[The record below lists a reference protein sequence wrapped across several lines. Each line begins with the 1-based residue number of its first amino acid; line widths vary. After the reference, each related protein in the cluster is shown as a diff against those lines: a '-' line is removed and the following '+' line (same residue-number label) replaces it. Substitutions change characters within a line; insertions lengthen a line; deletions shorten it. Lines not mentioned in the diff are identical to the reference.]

1 MEYIHGAQ
9 LNIIWKG
16 FNMKQSIDLTTAE
29 RKLVFAMTLSS
40 ILPLL
45 DSSIVNVIL
54 SSISNDINT
63 SYAYIQWAVTVY
75 MLACAAGI
83 LLSPYIH
90 ENFGLK
96 KAWICSIFVFLVG
109 SILVGFS
116 FNLAS
121 LILFRCLQGFGA
133 GILIPITQSTIA
145 IYFGKERLK
154 PIMALIAIPSV
165 FAPALGPIFGA
176 VISEQLNWR
185 IAFFINM
192 PLVLVAFFCGRT
204 TIPDNKT
211 SKYNMNIYV
220 FMTFLIALILF
231 FISIKNLTSGG
242 FFDIFNIIMLVLGIG
257 LMMVSLITNNKSD
270 SKLIDLSAFSCIQ
283 YSFAIIMG
291 FLTSLIFFGFMIFFP
306 LIQAINDNISIT
318 YIGMLLALQGV
329 GAWLARK
336 FIYKSLSE
344 INSFLIIGVGLI
356 ISAISILI
364 IQVGGNT
371 SEIIGFTVRGSG
383 LGVATIAVLSS
394 PYEFCNKN
402 QIKDTSAITRVIQQI
417 GGAFGGVLSGILI
430 NLTQDQIMSVNFAYQ
445 TMFFMSL
452 AFGFLAVIVY
462 IFFGR
467 VDTNI

>member
-1 MEYIHGAQ
+1 MA
-9 LNIIWKG
+9 
-16 FNMKQSIDLTTAE
+16 QSIELTAAE

-54 SSISNDINT
+54 SSISNDINA
-63 SYAYIQWAVTVY
+63 SYAYIQWVVTVY
-75 MLACAAGI
+75 MLACATGI

-96 KAWICSIFVFLVG
+96 KAWIYSIFVFLVG
-109 SILVGFS
+109 SVLVGFS
-116 FNLAS
+116 YDLLS
-121 LILFRCLQGFGA
+121 LLLFRGLQGLGA

-145 IYFGKERLK
+145 TYFDKERLK
-154 PIMALIAIPSV
+154 PIMAIIAIPSV

-185 IAFFINM
+185 IAFFINI
-192 PLVLVAFFCGRT
+192 PLVLVAVFFGRT

-231 FISIKNLTSGG
+231 FISIKNIASGH
-242 FFDIFNIIMLVLGIG
+242 FFDIFNIIMLVLGTG
-257 LMMVSLITNNKSD
+257 LMILSILVNNRSD
-270 SKLIDLSAFSCIQ
+270 IKLVDLSAFSSAQ
-283 YSFAIIMG
+283 YSMSIMMG

-306 LIQAINDNISIT
+306 LIKTINDNIPIT
-318 YIGMLLALQGV
+318 YIGLLLALQGV

-336 FIYKSLSE
+336 FIYQNLSE

-356 ISAISILI
+356 FSAISILI
-364 IQVGGNT
+364 IQIGGNL
-371 SEIIGFTVRGSG
+371 SEIIGFIVRGSG
-383 LGVATIAVLSS
+383 LGIATIAVLSS
-394 PYEFCNKN
+394 PFEFCDKN
-402 QIKDTSAITRVIQQI
+402 QIKDTSAVTRVVQQI

-430 NLTQDQIMSVNFAYQ
+430 YLTQAQLISVNNAYHV
-445 TMFFMSL
+445 MFFVSL
-452 AFGFLAVIVY
+452 VFGVIAVIAY
-462 IFFGR
+462 TFFGR
-467 VDTNI
+467 VDKIACGEIKSDHH

>member
-1 MEYIHGAQ
+1 
-9 LNIIWKG
+9 
-16 FNMKQSIDLTTAE
+16 MKQSLDLTISE
-29 RKLVFAMTLSS
+29 KKLVFTMTLSS

-54 SSISNDINT
+54 PAISNDINA
-63 SYAYIQWAVTVY
+63 SYAYIQWAITIY

-96 KAWICSIFVFLVG
+96 NAWISSIFIFLIS

-116 FNLAS
+116 YNLVS

-133 GILIPITQSTIA
+133 GILIPITQSIIA
-145 IYFGKERLK
+145 THFAKQRLK
-154 PIMALIAIPSV
+154 PVMALIAIPSV
-165 FAPALGPIFGA
+165 FAPALGPVFGA
-176 VISEQLNWR
+176 ILSEQLNWR
-185 IAFFINM
+185 IAFFINI
-192 PLVLVAFFCGRT
+192 PLALLAFFFGGT
-204 TIPDNKT
+204 TIPETKT

-231 FISIKNLTSGG
+231 FISIKNIASGH
-242 FFDIFNIIMLVLGIG
+242 FFDISNIIMLVLGIG
-257 LMMVSLITNNKSD
+257 LMMVSLVTNNKSD
-270 SKLIDLSAFSCIQ
+270 NKLIDLSAFNCHQ
-283 YSFAIIMG
+283 YSLAIIMG
-291 FLTSLIFFGFMIFFP
+291 FLTSVIFFGFMIFFP
-306 LIQAINDNISIT
+306 LIQAINDHISIT

-336 FIYKSLSE
+336 FVYKSLSE
-344 INSFLIIGVGLI
+344 INSFLIIGIGLI

-364 IQVGGNT
+364 IQVGGSA

-394 PYEFCNKN
+394 PFEFCEKN

-417 GGAFGGVLSGILI
+417 GGAFGSVLSGILI
-430 NLTQDQIMSVNFAYQ
+430 NLTLGQIISVNCAYQIM
-445 TMFFMSL
+445 FFLSL
-452 AFGFLAVIVY
+452 VFGIIAVIAY
-462 IFFGR
+462 IFSYR
-467 VDTNI
+467 VNTKS

>member
-1 MEYIHGAQ
+1 MEYIHKAQ

-16 FNMKQSIDLTTAE
+16 FNMKQSLDLTISE

-45 DSSIVNVIL
+45 DSSIINVIL
-54 SSISNDINT
+54 PAISNDINA
-63 SYAYIQWAVTVY
+63 SYAYIQWAVTIY

-116 FNLAS
+116 YNLVS

-145 IYFGKERLK
+145 TYFGKERLK
-154 PIMALIAIPSV
+154 PVMALIAIPSV
-165 FAPALGPIFGA
+165 FAPALGPVFGA
-176 VISEQLNWR
+176 ILSEQLNWR
-185 IAFFINM
+185 IAFFINI
-192 PLVLVAFFCGRT
+192 PLALLAFFFGRT
-204 TIPDNKT
+204 TIPETKT

-231 FISIKNLTSGG
+231 FISIKNITTEHFFGTS
-242 FFDIFNIIMLVLGIG
+242 NIIMLVFAIG
-257 LMMVSLITNNKSD
+257 LMMVSFITNNKSD
-270 SKLIDLSAFSCIQ
+270 NKLIDLSAFNSPQ
-283 YSFAIIMG
+283 YSMSIMMG

-306 LIQAINDNISIT
+306 LIQAINNNISIT
-318 YIGMLLALQGV
+318 YIGLLLALQGV

-344 INSFLIIGVGLI
+344 INSFLIIGIGLI

-364 IQVGGNT
+364 IQVGGNA

-394 PYEFCNKN
+394 PFEFCEKN

-417 GGAFGGVLSGILI
+417 GGAFGSVLSGILI
-430 NLTQDQIMSVNFAYQ
+430 NLTLDQIISVNCAYQ
-445 TMFFMSL
+445 TMFFLSL
-452 AFGFLAVIVY
+452 VFGIIAVIAY
-462 IFFGR
+462 IFSYR
-467 VDTNI
+467 VNTKS

>member
-1 MEYIHGAQ
+1 MT
-9 LNIIWKG
+9 
-16 FNMKQSIDLTTAE
+16 QSVDLTTSE

-54 SSISNDINT
+54 PLISNDINA
-63 SYAYIQWAVTVY
+63 SYAYIQWAVTIY
-75 MLACAAGI
+75 MLSCAAGI
-83 LLSPYIH
+83 LISPYAH

-96 KAWICSIFVFLVG
+96 KAWICSIFTFLVG
-109 SILVGFS
+109 SILVGLS
-116 FNLAS
+116 YNLVS

-133 GILIPITQSTIA
+133 GILIPITQSTVA
-145 IYFGKERLK
+145 TYFGKERLK
-154 PIMALIAIPSV
+154 TIMALIAIPSV

-185 IAFFINM
+185 IAFFINL
-192 PLVLVAFFCGRT
+192 PLVLMAFLFGRT
-204 TIPDNKT
+204 TIPDNKS

-231 FISIKNLTSGG
+231 FISIKNITSGH
-242 FFDIFNIIMLVLGIG
+242 FFDSFNIIMLVLGIG
-257 LMMVSLITNNKSD
+257 FMMVSLITNNKSD

-306 LIQAINDNISIT
+306 LIEAMNNNISIT

-430 NLTQDQIMSVNFAYQ
+430 NLTQDQIMSVNCAYQ

-452 AFGFLAVIVY
+452 VFGFLAVIVY

>member
-1 MEYIHGAQ
+1 
-9 LNIIWKG
+9 
-16 FNMKQSIDLTTAE
+16 MKQSLDLTISE

-45 DSSIVNVIL
+45 DSSIINVIL
-54 SSISNDINT
+54 PAISNDINA
-63 SYAYIQWAVTVY
+63 SYAYIQWAVTIY

-83 LLSPYIH
+83 LLSPYMH

-96 KAWICSIFVFLVG
+96 NAWICSILVFLIS

-116 FNLAS
+116 YNLVS

-133 GILIPITQSTIA
+133 GILIPITQSIIA
-145 IYFGKERLK
+145 THFAKQRLK
-154 PIMALIAIPSV
+154 PVMALIAIPSV

-176 VISEQLNWR
+176 ILSEQLNWR
-185 IAFFINM
+185 IAFFINI
-192 PLVLVAFFCGRT
+192 PLALLAFFFGRT
-204 TIPDNKT
+204 TIPETKT

-231 FISIKNLTSGG
+231 FISIKNITTEHFFGTS
-242 FFDIFNIIMLVLGIG
+242 NIIMLVFAIG
-257 LMMVSLITNNKSD
+257 LMMVSFITNNKSD
-270 SKLIDLSAFSCIQ
+270 NKLIDLSAFNSPQ
-283 YSFAIIMG
+283 YSMSIMMG

-306 LIQAINDNISIT
+306 LIQAINNNISIT
-318 YIGMLLALQGV
+318 YIGLLLALQGV

-344 INSFLIIGVGLI
+344 INSFLIIGIGLI

-364 IQVGGNT
+364 IQVGGNA

-394 PYEFCNKN
+394 PFEFCEKN

-417 GGAFGGVLSGILI
+417 GGAFGSVLSGILI
-430 NLTQDQIMSVNFAYQ
+430 NLTLDQIISVNCAYQ
-445 TMFFMSL
+445 TMFFLSL
-452 AFGFLAVIVY
+452 VFGIIAVIAY
-462 IFFGR
+462 IFSYR
-467 VDTNI
+467 VNTKS

>member
-1 MEYIHGAQ
+1 MAQ
-9 LNIIWKG
+9 SVK
-16 FNMKQSIDLTTAE
+16 LTAEE

-54 SSISNDINT
+54 SSISNDINA

-90 ENFGLK
+90 ENLGLK
-96 KAWICSIFVFLVG
+96 KAWIYSIFVFLVG

-116 FNLAS
+116 YNLMS

-145 IYFGKERLK
+145 TYFGKERLK
-154 PIMALIAIPSV
+154 PVMALIAIPSV
-165 FAPALGPIFGA
+165 FAPALGPVFGA
-176 VISEQLNWR
+176 IISEQLNWR
-185 IAFFINM
+185 IAFFINI
-192 PLVLVAFFCGRT
+192 PLVLVAFFFGWT
-204 TIPDNKT
+204 KIPDIKT

-220 FMTFLIALILF
+220 FLTFLISLILF
-231 FISIKNLTSGG
+231 FISIKNIASGH
-242 FFDIFNIIMLVLGIG
+242 FFDISNIIMLVLGIG
-257 LMMVSLITNNKSD
+257 LMMVSLIINNKSD
-270 SKLIDLSAFSCIQ
+270 SKLIDLSAFNSSK
-283 YSFAIIMG
+283 YSMSIMMG

-306 LIQAINDNISIT
+306 LIQAIKDNVSIT

-344 INSFLIIGVGLI
+344 INSFLIIGVGLL

-364 IQVGGNT
+364 IQVGGNA

-383 LGVATIAVLSS
+383 LGIATIAVLSS
-394 PYEFCNKN
+394 PFEFCDKN
-402 QIKDTSAITRVIQQI
+402 QIKDTSAVTRVVQQI

-430 NLTQDQIMSVNFAYQ
+430 YLTQAQLISVNNAYHV
-445 TMFFMSL
+445 MFFVSL
-452 AFGFLAVIVY
+452 VFGVIAVIAY

-467 VDTNI
+467 VNKIA

>member
-1 MEYIHGAQ
+1 MAQ
-9 LNIIWKG
+9 
-16 FNMKQSIDLTTAE
+16 SVELTAEE

-54 SSISNDINT
+54 SSISNDINA

-90 ENFGLK
+90 ERFGLK
-96 KAWICSIFVFLVG
+96 KAWIYSIFVFLVG

-116 FNLAS
+116 YNLVS

-145 IYFGKERLK
+145 TYFGKERLK
-154 PIMALIAIPSV
+154 PVMALIAIPSV
-165 FAPALGPIFGA
+165 FAPALGPVFGA
-176 VISEQLNWR
+176 IISEQLNWR
-185 IAFFINM
+185 IAFFINI
-192 PLVLVAFFCGRT
+192 PLVLVAFFFGRT
-204 TIPDNKT
+204 TIPENKT
-211 SKYNMNIYV
+211 SKCNMNIYV
-220 FMTFLIALILF
+220 FLTFLISLILF
-231 FISIKNLTSGG
+231 FISIKNIASGH
-242 FFDIFNIIMLVLGIG
+242 FFDISNIIMLVFGIG
-257 LMMVSLITNNKSD
+257 LMMISLITNNRSD
-270 SKLIDLSAFSCIQ
+270 SKLIDLSAFNSPQ
-283 YSFAIIMG
+283 YSMSIMMG

-306 LIQAINDNISIT
+306 LIQAIKDNVSIT

-344 INSFLIIGVGLI
+344 INSFLIIGVGLL

-364 IQVGGNT
+364 IQVGGNA

-394 PYEFCNKN
+394 PFEFCDKN
-402 QIKDTSAITRVIQQI
+402 QIKDTSAVTRVVQQI

-430 NLTQDQIMSVNFAYQ
+430 YLMQAQLISVNNAYHA
-445 TMFFMSL
+445 MFFVSL
-452 AFGFLAVIVY
+452 VFSVIAY

-467 VDTNI
+467 VNKIV

>member
-1 MEYIHGAQ
+1 MAQ
-9 LNIIWKG
+9 
-16 FNMKQSIDLTTAE
+16 SVELTAEE

-54 SSISNDINT
+54 SSISNDINA

-90 ENFGLK
+90 ENLGLK
-96 KAWICSIFVFLVG
+96 KAWIYSIFVFLAG

-116 FNLAS
+116 YNLMS

-145 IYFGKERLK
+145 TYFGKKRLK
-154 PIMALIAIPSV
+154 PVMALIAIPSV
-165 FAPALGPIFGA
+165 FAPALGPVFGA
-176 VISEQLNWR
+176 IISEQLNWR
-185 IAFFINM
+185 IAFFINI
-192 PLVLVAFFCGRT
+192 PLVLVAFFFGRT
-204 TIPDNKT
+204 TIPANKT

-220 FMTFLIALILF
+220 FMTFLISLILF
-231 FISIKNLTSGG
+231 FISIKNIASGH
-242 FFDIFNIIMLVLGIG
+242 FFDISNIIMLVFGIG
-257 LMMVSLITNNKSD
+257 LMMVSLIINNKLD
-270 SKLIDLSAFSCIQ
+270 SKLIDLSAFNSSK
-283 YSFAIIMG
+283 YSMSIMMG

-306 LIQAINDNISIT
+306 LIQAIKDNISIT

-364 IQVGGNT
+364 IQVGGIP
-371 SEIIGFTVRGSG
+371 SEIIGFIVRGSG

-394 PYEFCNKN
+394 PFEFCDKN
-402 QIKDTSAITRVIQQI
+402 QIKDTSAVTRVVQQI

-430 NLTQDQIMSVNFAYQ
+430 YLTQAQLISVNNAYHV
-445 TMFFMSL
+445 MFFVSL
-452 AFGFLAVIVY
+452 VFGVIAVIAY

-467 VDTNI
+467 VNKIA

>member
-1 MEYIHGAQ
+1 MT
-9 LNIIWKG
+9 
-16 FNMKQSIDLTTAE
+16 QSVDLTTSE

-54 SSISNDINT
+54 PLISNDINA
-63 SYAYIQWAVTVY
+63 SYAYIQWVVTTY
-75 MLACAAGI
+75 MLSCAAGI
-83 LLSPYIH
+83 LLSPYAH

-96 KAWICSIFVFLVG
+96 KSWICSIFTFLVG
-109 SILVGFS
+109 SILVGLS
-116 FNLAS
+116 YNLVS

-133 GILIPITQSTIA
+133 GILIPITQSTVA
-145 IYFGKERLK
+145 TYFGKERLK
-154 PIMALIAIPSV
+154 TIMALIAIPSV

-185 IAFFINM
+185 IAFFINL
-192 PLVLVAFFCGRT
+192 PLVLMAFLFGRT
-204 TIPDNKT
+204 TIPDNKS

-220 FMTFLIALILF
+220 FMTFLIALVLF
-231 FISIKNLTSGG
+231 FISIKNITSGH
-242 FFDIFNIIMLVLGIG
+242 FFDSFNIIMLVLGIG
-257 LMMVSLITNNKSD
+257 FMMVSLITNNKSD

-306 LIQAINDNISIT
+306 LIEAMNNNISIT

-344 INSFLIIGVGLI
+344 INSFLIIGVGLV

-430 NLTQDQIMSVNFAYQ
+430 NLTQDQIMSVNCAYQ

-452 AFGFLAVIVY
+452 VFGFLAVIVY

>member
-1 MEYIHGAQ
+1 MAQ
-9 LNIIWKG
+9 
-16 FNMKQSIDLTTAE
+16 SVELTAAE

-54 SSISNDINT
+54 SSISNDINA

-90 ENFGLK
+90 EKFGLK

-116 FNLAS
+116 YNLVS

-145 IYFGKERLK
+145 TYFGKERLK
-154 PIMALIAIPSV
+154 PVMALIAIPSV
-165 FAPALGPIFGA
+165 FAPALGPVLGA
-176 VISEQLNWR
+176 IISEQLNWR
-185 IAFFINM
+185 IAFFINI
-192 PLVLVAFFCGRT
+192 PLVLVAFFFGRT
-204 TIPDNKT
+204 TIPANKT

-231 FISIKNLTSGG
+231 FISIKNIASGH
-242 FFDIFNIIMLVLGIG
+242 FFDISNIIMLVLCIG
-257 LMMVSLITNNKSD
+257 LMMISLITNNKSD
-270 SKLIDLSAFSCIQ
+270 SKLIDLSAFNSPQ
-283 YSFAIIMG
+283 YSMSIMMG

-306 LIQAINDNISIT
+306 LIQAIKGNISLT

-364 IQVGGNT
+364 IQVGGNA

-383 LGVATIAVLSS
+383 LGIATIAVLSS
-394 PYEFCNKN
+394 PFEFCDKN
-402 QIKDTSAITRVIQQI
+402 QIKDTSAVTRVVQQI

-430 NLTQDQIMSVNFAYQ
+430 YLTQAQLILVNNAYHV
-445 TMFFMSL
+445 MFFVSL
-452 AFGFLAVIVY
+452 VFGVIAVIAY
-462 IFFGR
+462 IFLGR
-467 VDTNI
+467 VNKIA

>member
-1 MEYIHGAQ
+1 MAQ
-9 LNIIWKG
+9 SVEL
-16 FNMKQSIDLTTAE
+16 AAEE

-45 DSSIVNVIL
+45 DSSVVNVIL
-54 SSISNDINT
+54 SSISNDINV

-116 FNLAS
+116 YNLVS

-145 IYFGKERLK
+145 TYFGKERLK
-154 PIMALIAIPSV
+154 PVMALIAIPSV
-165 FAPALGPIFGA
+165 FAPALGPAFGA
-176 VISEQLNWR
+176 IISEQLNWR
-185 IAFFINM
+185 IAFFINI
-192 PLVLVAFFCGRT
+192 PLVLVAFFFGRT
-204 TIPDNKT
+204 TIPANKT

-220 FMTFLIALILF
+220 FLTFLISLILF
-231 FISIKNLTSGG
+231 FISIKNIASGH
-242 FFDIFNIIMLVLGIG
+242 FFDISNIIMLVFGIG

-270 SKLIDLSAFSCIQ
+270 SKLIDLSAFNSPK
-283 YSFAIIMG
+283 YSMSIMMG

-306 LIQAINDNISIT
+306 LIQAIKDNISIT

-364 IQVGGNT
+364 IQVGGNA

-383 LGVATIAVLSS
+383 LGIATIAVLSS
-394 PYEFCNKN
+394 PFEFCDKN
-402 QIKDTSAITRVIQQI
+402 QIKDTSAVTRVVQQI

-430 NLTQDQIMSVNFAYQ
+430 YLTQAQLISVNNAYHV
-445 TMFFMSL
+445 MFFVSL
-452 AFGFLAVIVY
+452 VFGVIAVIAY

-467 VDTNI
+467 VNKIA

>member
-1 MEYIHGAQ
+1 MAHSVE
-9 LNIIWKG
+9 
-16 FNMKQSIDLTTAE
+16 LTVAE

-54 SSISNDINT
+54 SSISNDINA

-75 MLACAAGI
+75 MLACSTGI

-116 FNLAS
+116 YNLAS

-145 IYFGKERLK
+145 TYFGKERLK
-154 PIMALIAIPSV
+154 PVMALIAIPSV
-165 FAPALGPIFGA
+165 FAPALGPVFGA
-176 VISEQLNWR
+176 IISEQLNWR
-185 IAFFINM
+185 IAFFINI
-192 PLVLVAFFCGRT
+192 PLVLVAFFFGRT
-204 TIPDNKT
+204 TIPDIKT

-220 FMTFLIALILF
+220 FLTFLISLILF
-231 FISIKNLTSGG
+231 FISIKNIASGH
-242 FFDIFNIIMLVLGIG
+242 FFDISNIIMLVLGIG

-270 SKLIDLSAFSCIQ
+270 SKLIDLSAFNSPQ
-283 YSFAIIMG
+283 YSMSIMMG

-306 LIQAINDNISIT
+306 LIQAINDNVSIT

-364 IQVGGNT
+364 IQVGGNA

-383 LGVATIAVLSS
+383 LGIATIAVLSS
-394 PYEFCNKN
+394 PFEFCNKN
-402 QIKDTSAITRVIQQI
+402 QIKDTSAVTRVVQQI

-430 NLTQDQIMSVNFAYQ
+430 YLTQAQLISVNNAYHA
-445 TMFFMSL
+445 MFFVSL
-452 AFGFLAVIVY
+452 VFGVIAVIAY
-462 IFFGR
+462 IFFSR
-467 VDTNI
+467 VNKIA

>member
-1 MEYIHGAQ
+1 MAHSVE
-9 LNIIWKG
+9 
-16 FNMKQSIDLTTAE
+16 LTVAE

-45 DSSIVNVIL
+45 DSSVVNVIL
-54 SSISNDINT
+54 SSISNDINA

-75 MLACAAGI
+75 MLACSTGI

-96 KAWICSIFVFLVG
+96 KAWIYSIFVFLVG

-116 FNLAS
+116 YNLVS

-145 IYFGKERLK
+145 TYFGKERLK
-154 PIMALIAIPSV
+154 PVMALIAIPSV
-165 FAPALGPIFGA
+165 FAPALGPVFGA
-176 VISEQLNWR
+176 IISEQLNWR
-185 IAFFINM
+185 IAFFINI
-192 PLVLVAFFCGRT
+192 PLVLLAFFFGRT
-204 TIPDNKT
+204 TIPANKT

-220 FMTFLIALILF
+220 FMTFLISLILF
-231 FISIKNLTSGG
+231 FISIKNIASGH
-242 FFDIFNIIMLVLGIG
+242 FFDISNIIMLVLGIG

-270 SKLIDLSAFSCIQ
+270 SKLIDLSAFNSPQ
-283 YSFAIIMG
+283 YSMSIMMG

-306 LIQAINDNISIT
+306 LIQAINDNVSIT

-364 IQVGGNT
+364 IQVGGNA

-383 LGVATIAVLSS
+383 LGIATIAVLSS
-394 PYEFCNKN
+394 PFEFCNKN
-402 QIKDTSAITRVIQQI
+402 QIKDTSAVTRVVQQI

-430 NLTQDQIMSVNFAYQ
+430 YLTQAQLISVNNAYHV
-445 TMFFMSL
+445 MFFISL
-452 AFGFLAVIVY
+452 VFGVIAVIAY

-467 VDTNI
+467 VNKIA

>member
-1 MEYIHGAQ
+1 MAQ
-9 LNIIWKG
+9 
-16 FNMKQSIDLTTAE
+16 SVELTAEE

-54 SSISNDINT
+54 SSISNDINA

-90 ENFGLK
+90 ENLGLK
-96 KAWICSIFVFLVG
+96 KAWIYSIFVFLVG

-116 FNLAS
+116 YNLMS

-145 IYFGKERLK
+145 TYFGKERLK
-154 PIMALIAIPSV
+154 PVMALIAIPSV
-165 FAPALGPIFGA
+165 FAPALGPVFGA
-176 VISEQLNWR
+176 IISEQLNWR
-185 IAFFINM
+185 IAFFINI
-192 PLVLVAFFCGRT
+192 PLVLVAFFFGWT
-204 TIPDNKT
+204 KIPDIKT

-220 FMTFLIALILF
+220 FLTFLISLILF
-231 FISIKNLTSGG
+231 FISIKNIASGH
-242 FFDIFNIIMLVLGIG
+242 FFDISNIIMLVLGIG
-257 LMMVSLITNNKSD
+257 LMMVSLIINNKSD
-270 SKLIDLSAFSCIQ
+270 SKLIDLSAFNSSK
-283 YSFAIIMG
+283 YSMSIMMG

-306 LIQAINDNISIT
+306 LIQAIKDNVSIT

-364 IQVGGNT
+364 IQVGGIP
-371 SEIIGFTVRGSG
+371 SEIIGFIVRGSG

-394 PYEFCNKN
+394 PFEFCDKN
-402 QIKDTSAITRVIQQI
+402 QIKDTSAVTRVVQQI

-430 NLTQDQIMSVNFAYQ
+430 YLTQAQLISVNNAYHV
-445 TMFFMSL
+445 MFFVSL
-452 AFGFLAVIVY
+452 VFGVIAVIAY

-467 VDTNI
+467 VNKIA

>member
-1 MEYIHGAQ
+1 
-9 LNIIWKG
+9 
-16 FNMKQSIDLTTAE
+16 MKQSLDLTISE

-45 DSSIVNVIL
+45 DSSIINVIL
-54 SSISNDINT
+54 PAISNDINA
-63 SYAYIQWAVTVY
+63 SYAYIQWAVTIY

-83 LLSPYIH
+83 LLSPYMH

-96 KAWICSIFVFLVG
+96 NAWICSILVFLIS

-116 FNLAS
+116 YNLVS

-133 GILIPITQSTIA
+133 GILIPITQSIIA
-145 IYFGKERLK
+145 THFAKQRLK
-154 PIMALIAIPSV
+154 PVMALIAIPSV
-165 FAPALGPIFGA
+165 FAPALGPVFGA
-176 VISEQLNWR
+176 ILSEQLNWR
-185 IAFFINM
+185 IAFFINI
-192 PLVLVAFFCGRT
+192 PLALLAFFFGGT
-204 TIPDNKT
+204 TIPENKT

-231 FISIKNLTSGG
+231 FISIKNITTEHFFGTS
-242 FFDIFNIIMLVLGIG
+242 NIIMLVFAIG
-257 LMMVSLITNNKSD
+257 LMMVSFITNNKSD
-270 SKLIDLSAFSCIQ
+270 NKLIDLSAFNSPQ
-283 YSFAIIMG
+283 YSMSIMMG

-306 LIQAINDNISIT
+306 LIQAINNNISIT
-318 YIGMLLALQGV
+318 YIGLLLALQGV

-344 INSFLIIGVGLI
+344 INSFLIIGIGLI

-364 IQVGGNT
+364 IQVGGNA

-394 PYEFCNKN
+394 PFEFCEKN

-417 GGAFGGVLSGILI
+417 GGAFGSVLSGILI
-430 NLTQDQIMSVNFAYQ
+430 NLTLDQIISVNCAYQ
-445 TMFFMSL
+445 IMFFLSL
-452 AFGFLAVIVY
+452 VFGIIAVIAY
-462 IFFGR
+462 IFSYR
-467 VDTNI
+467 VNTKS

>member
-1 MEYIHGAQ
+1 MAHSVE
-9 LNIIWKG
+9 
-16 FNMKQSIDLTTAE
+16 LTVAE
-29 RKLVFAMTLSS
+29 KKLVFAMTLSS

-45 DSSIVNVIL
+45 DSSVVNVIL
-54 SSISNDINT
+54 SSISNDINA

-75 MLACAAGI
+75 MLACSTGI

-116 FNLAS
+116 YNLVS

-145 IYFGKERLK
+145 TYFGKEGLK
-154 PIMALIAIPSV
+154 PVMALIAIPSV
-165 FAPALGPIFGA
+165 FAPALGPVFGA
-176 VISEQLNWR
+176 IISEQLNWR
-185 IAFFINM
+185 IAFFINI
-192 PLVLVAFFCGRT
+192 PLVLVAFFFGRT
-204 TIPDNKT
+204 TIPDIKT

-220 FMTFLIALILF
+220 FLTFLIALILF
-231 FISIKNLTSGG
+231 FISIKNIASGH
-242 FFDIFNIIMLVLGIG
+242 FFDISNIIMLVFGIG
-257 LMMVSLITNNKSD
+257 LMMISLITNNKSD
-270 SKLIDLSAFSCIQ
+270 SKLIDLSAFNSPQ
-283 YSFAIIMG
+283 YSMSIMMG

-306 LIQAINDNISIT
+306 LIQAINDNVSIT

-336 FIYKSLSE
+336 FIYKFLSE

-364 IQVGGNT
+364 IQVGGNA

-383 LGVATIAVLSS
+383 LGIATIAVLSS
-394 PYEFCNKN
+394 PFEFCNKN
-402 QIKDTSAITRVIQQI
+402 QIKDTSAVTRVVQQI

-430 NLTQDQIMSVNFAYQ
+430 YLTQAQLISVNNAYHA
-445 TMFFMSL
+445 MFFVSL
-452 AFGFLAVIVY
+452 VFGVIAVIAY
-462 IFFGR
+462 IFFSR
-467 VDTNI
+467 VNKIA

>member
-1 MEYIHGAQ
+1 MAHSVE
-9 LNIIWKG
+9 
-16 FNMKQSIDLTTAE
+16 LTVAE

-45 DSSIVNVIL
+45 DSSVVNVIL
-54 SSISNDINT
+54 SSISNDINA

-75 MLACAAGI
+75 MLACSTGI

-116 FNLAS
+116 YNLVS

-145 IYFGKERLK
+145 TYFGKEGLK
-154 PIMALIAIPSV
+154 PVMALIAIPSV
-165 FAPALGPIFGA
+165 LAPALGPVFGA
-176 VISEQLNWR
+176 IISEQLNWR
-185 IAFFINM
+185 IAFFINI
-192 PLVLVAFFCGRT
+192 PLVLLAFFFGWT
-204 TIPDNKT
+204 KIPDIKT

-220 FMTFLIALILF
+220 FLTFLISLILF
-231 FISIKNLTSGG
+231 FISIKNIASGH
-242 FFDIFNIIMLVLGIG
+242 FFDISNIIMLVLGIG
-257 LMMVSLITNNKSD
+257 LMMVSLIINNKSD
-270 SKLIDLSAFSCIQ
+270 SKLIDLSAFNSSK
-283 YSFAIIMG
+283 YSMSIMMG

-306 LIQAINDNISIT
+306 LIQAIKDNVSIT

-336 FIYKSLSE
+336 FIYESLSE

-364 IQVGGNT
+364 IQVGGNVP
-371 SEIIGFTVRGSG
+371 EIIGFTVRGSG
-383 LGVATIAVLSS
+383 LGIATIAVLSS
-394 PYEFCNKN
+394 PFEFCGKN
-402 QIKDTSAITRVIQQI
+402 QIKDTSAVTRVVQQI

-430 NLTQDQIMSVNFAYQ
+430 YLTQAQLISVNNAYHV
-445 TMFFMSL
+445 MFFVSL
-452 AFGFLAVIVY
+452 VFGVIAVIAY

-467 VDTNI
+467 VNKIA

>member
-1 MEYIHGAQ
+1 
-9 LNIIWKG
+9 
-16 FNMKQSIDLTTAE
+16 MKQSLDLTISE

-45 DSSIVNVIL
+45 DSSIINVIL
-54 SSISNDINT
+54 PAISNDINA
-63 SYAYIQWAVTVY
+63 SYAYIQWAVTIY

-96 KAWICSIFVFLVG
+96 KAWIGSIFVFLIS

-116 FNLAS
+116 YNLVS

-133 GILIPITQSTIA
+133 GILIPITQSIIA
-145 IYFGKERLK
+145 THFAKQRLK
-154 PIMALIAIPSV
+154 PVMALIAIPSV

-176 VISEQLNWR
+176 ILSEQLNWR
-185 IAFFINM
+185 IAFFINI
-192 PLVLVAFFCGRT
+192 PLALLAFFFGRT
-204 TIPDNKT
+204 TIPETKT

-231 FISIKNLTSGG
+231 FISIKNITTEHFFGTS
-242 FFDIFNIIMLVLGIG
+242 NIIMLVFAIG
-257 LMMVSLITNNKSD
+257 LMMVSFITNNKSD
-270 SKLIDLSAFSCIQ
+270 NKLIDLSAFNSPQ
-283 YSFAIIMG
+283 YSMSIMMG

-306 LIQAINDNISIT
+306 LIQAINNNISIT
-318 YIGMLLALQGV
+318 YIGLLLALQGV

-344 INSFLIIGVGLI
+344 INSFLIIGIGLI

-364 IQVGGNT
+364 IQVGGNA

-394 PYEFCNKN
+394 PFEFCEKN

-417 GGAFGGVLSGILI
+417 GGAFGSVLSGILI
-430 NLTQDQIMSVNFAYQ
+430 NLTLDQIISVNCAYQ
-445 TMFFMSL
+445 IMFFLSL
-452 AFGFLAVIVY
+452 VFGIIAVIAY
-462 IFFGR
+462 IFSYR
-467 VDTNI
+467 VNTKS

>member
-1 MEYIHGAQ
+1 MAQ
-9 LNIIWKG
+9 
-16 FNMKQSIDLTTAE
+16 SVELTTAE

-54 SSISNDINT
+54 SSISNDINA

-90 ENFGLK
+90 EKFGLK

-116 FNLAS
+116 YNLVS

-145 IYFGKERLK
+145 TYFGKERLK
-154 PIMALIAIPSV
+154 PVMALIAIPSV
-165 FAPALGPIFGA
+165 FAPALGPVFGA
-176 VISEQLNWR
+176 IISEQLNWR
-185 IAFFINM
+185 IAFFINI
-192 PLVLVAFFCGRT
+192 PLVLMAFFFGRT
-204 TIPDNKT
+204 TIPENKT

-231 FISIKNLTSGG
+231 FISIKNIASGH
-242 FFDIFNIIMLVLGIG
+242 FFDISNIIMLVLGIG
-257 LMMVSLITNNKSD
+257 LMMVSLITNNKSE
-270 SKLIDLSAFSCIQ
+270 SKLIDLSAFNSPQ
-283 YSFAIIMG
+283 YSMSIMMG

-306 LIQAINDNISIT
+306 LIQAIKDNVSIT

-364 IQVGGNT
+364 IQVGGNAP
-371 SEIIGFTVRGSG
+371 EIIGFTVRGSG
-383 LGVATIAVLSS
+383 LGIATIAVLSS
-394 PYEFCNKN
+394 PFEFCGKN
-402 QIKDTSAITRVIQQI
+402 QIKDTSAVTRVVQQL

-430 NLTQDQIMSVNFAYQ
+430 YLTQAQLISVNNAYHA
-445 TMFFMSL
+445 MFFVSL
-452 AFGFLAVIVY
+452 VFGVIAVIAY

-467 VDTNI
+467 VNKIV

>member
-1 MEYIHGAQ
+1 MAQ
-9 LNIIWKG
+9 
-16 FNMKQSIDLTTAE
+16 SVELTAEE

-54 SSISNDINT
+54 SSISNDINA

-90 ENFGLK
+90 ENLGLK
-96 KAWICSIFVFLVG
+96 KAWIYSIFVFLVG

-116 FNLAS
+116 YNLVS

-145 IYFGKERLK
+145 TYFGKERLK
-154 PIMALIAIPSV
+154 PVMALIAIPSV
-165 FAPALGPIFGA
+165 FAPALGPVFGA
-176 VISEQLNWR
+176 IISEQLNWR
-185 IAFFINM
+185 IAFFINI
-192 PLVLVAFFCGRT
+192 PLVLVAFFFGRT
-204 TIPDNKT
+204 TIPDIKT

-220 FMTFLIALILF
+220 FLTFLISLILF
-231 FISIKNLTSGG
+231 FISIKNIASGH
-242 FFDIFNIIMLVLGIG
+242 FFDISNIIMLVFGIG

-270 SKLIDLSAFSCIQ
+270 SKLIDLSAFNSSK
-283 YSFAIIMG
+283 YSMSIMMG

-306 LIQAINDNISIT
+306 LIQAIKDNVSIT

-364 IQVGGNT
+364 IQVGGIP
-371 SEIIGFTVRGSG
+371 SEIIGFIVRGSG

-394 PYEFCNKN
+394 PFEFCDKN
-402 QIKDTSAITRVIQQI
+402 QIKDTSAVTRVVQQI

-430 NLTQDQIMSVNFAYQ
+430 YLTQAQLISVNNAYHV
-445 TMFFMSL
+445 MFFVSL
-452 AFGFLAVIVY
+452 VFGVIAVIAY

-467 VDTNI
+467 VNKIA

>member
-1 MEYIHGAQ
+1 MAQ
-9 LNIIWKG
+9 
-16 FNMKQSIDLTTAE
+16 SVELTAEE

-54 SSISNDINT
+54 SSISNDINA

-90 ENFGLK
+90 ENLGLK
-96 KAWICSIFVFLVG
+96 KAWIYSIFVFLAG

-116 FNLAS
+116 YNLMS

-145 IYFGKERLK
+145 TYFGKKRLK
-154 PIMALIAIPSV
+154 PVMALIAIPSV
-165 FAPALGPIFGA
+165 FAPALGPVFGA
-176 VISEQLNWR
+176 IISEQLNWR
-185 IAFFINM
+185 IAFFINI
-192 PLVLVAFFCGRT
+192 PLILVAFFFGRT
-204 TIPDNKT
+204 TIPANKT

-220 FMTFLIALILF
+220 FMTFLISLILF
-231 FISIKNLTSGG
+231 FISIKNIASGH
-242 FFDIFNIIMLVLGIG
+242 FFDISNIIMLVFGIG
-257 LMMVSLITNNKSD
+257 LMMVSLIINNKSD
-270 SKLIDLSAFSCIQ
+270 SKLIDLSVFNSSK
-283 YSFAIIMG
+283 YSMSIMMG

-306 LIQAINDNISIT
+306 LIQAIKDNISIT

-364 IQVGGNT
+364 IQVGGNA

-383 LGVATIAVLSS
+383 LGIATIAVLSS
-394 PYEFCNKN
+394 PFEFCDKN
-402 QIKDTSAITRVIQQI
+402 QIKDTSAVTRVVQQI

-430 NLTQDQIMSVNFAYQ
+430 YLTQAQLISVNNAYHV
-445 TMFFMSL
+445 MFFVSL
-452 AFGFLAVIVY
+452 VFGVTAVIAY

-467 VDTNI
+467 VNKIA

>member
-1 MEYIHGAQ
+1 MVYIQEGQ
-9 LNIIWKG
+9 LNIVWRE
-16 FNMKQSIDLTTAE
+16 FDMTQSVELTILE
-29 RKLVFAMTLSS
+29 RKLVYAMTLSS

-54 SSISNDINT
+54 SSISNEINT
-63 SYAYIQWAVTVY
+63 SYAYIQWIVTVY
-75 MLACAAGI
+75 MLACASGI

-96 KAWICSIFVFLVG
+96 KAWIYSIFVFLLG

-116 FNLAS
+116 FNLVS

-133 GILIPITQSTIA
+133 GILIPITQSIIVT
-145 IYFGKERLK
+145 YFGKERLK

-176 VISEQLNWR
+176 LISEQLNWR
-185 IAFFINM
+185 IAFFINI
-192 PLVLVAFFCGRT
+192 PLVLLAFFFGRT

-211 SKYNMNIYV
+211 SKSNINIYV
-220 FMTFLIALILF
+220 FTLFLIALILF
-231 FISIKNLTSGG
+231 FISIKNFASWH
-242 FFDIFNIIMLVLGIG
+242 FFNISNIVMLVLGIG
-257 LMMVSLITNNKSD
+257 LLVVSLLVNNKSD
-270 SKLIDLSAFSCIQ
+270 NKLVDLSAFHCVQ
-283 YSFAIIMG
+283 YSLAMIMG

-306 LIQAINDNISIT
+306 LIQAINDNIHIT

-336 FIYKSLSE
+336 FIYQNLRE

-364 IQVGGNT
+364 IQVGG
-371 SEIIGFTVRGSG
+371 SLLEIIGFIIRGSG
-383 LGVATIAVLSS
+383 LGIATIAVLSS
-394 PYEFCNKN
+394 PFEFCDKN
-402 QIKDTSAITRVIQQI
+402 QIKDTSAITRVVQQI

-430 NLTQDQIMSVNFAYQ
+430 HLTQFQIISVNNAYQ
-445 TMFFMSL
+445 TMFFVSL
-452 AFGFLAVIVY
+452 VFGIIAIIAY

-467 VDTNI
+467 LNRRS

>member
-1 MEYIHGAQ
+1 MAHSVE
-9 LNIIWKG
+9 
-16 FNMKQSIDLTTAE
+16 LTVAE

-45 DSSIVNVIL
+45 DSSVVNVIL
-54 SSISNDINT
+54 SSISNDINA
-63 SYAYIQWAVTVY
+63 SYAYIQWAVTIY

-116 FNLAS
+116 YNLVS

-145 IYFGKERLK
+145 TYFGKEGLK
-154 PIMALIAIPSV
+154 PVMALIAIPSV
-165 FAPALGPIFGA
+165 FAPALGPVFGA
-176 VISEQLNWR
+176 IISEQLNWR
-185 IAFFINM
+185 IAFFINI
-192 PLVLVAFFCGRT
+192 PLVLVAFFFGRT
-204 TIPDNKT
+204 TIPANKT

-220 FMTFLIALILF
+220 FMTFLISLILF
-231 FISIKNLTSGG
+231 FISIKNIASGH
-242 FFDIFNIIMLVLGIG
+242 FFDISNIIMLVLGIG

-270 SKLIDLSAFSCIQ
+270 SKLIDLSAFNSSK
-283 YSFAIIMG
+283 YSMSIMMG

-306 LIQAINDNISIT
+306 LIQAIKDNVSIT

-344 INSFLIIGVGLI
+344 INSFLIIGVGLL

-364 IQVGGNT
+364 IQVGGNA

-383 LGVATIAVLSS
+383 LGIATIAVLSS
-394 PYEFCNKN
+394 PFEFCDKN
-402 QIKDTSAITRVIQQI
+402 QIKDTSAVTRVVQQI

-430 NLTQDQIMSVNFAYQ
+430 YLTQAQLISVNNAYHV
-445 TMFFMSL
+445 MFFVSL
-452 AFGFLAVIVY
+452 VFGVIAVIAY

-467 VDTNI
+467 VNKIA

>member
-1 MEYIHGAQ
+1 MAHSVE
-9 LNIIWKG
+9 
-16 FNMKQSIDLTTAE
+16 LTDAE

-54 SSISNDINT
+54 SSISNDINA

-75 MLACAAGI
+75 MLACSTGI

-116 FNLAS
+116 YNLVS

-133 GILIPITQSTIA
+133 GILIPITQSTLA
-145 IYFGKERLK
+145 TYFGKERLK
-154 PIMALIAIPSV
+154 PVMALIAIPSV
-165 FAPALGPIFGA
+165 FAPALGPVFGA
-176 VISEQLNWR
+176 IISEQLNWR
-185 IAFFINM
+185 IAFFINI
-192 PLVLVAFFCGRT
+192 PLVLVAFFFGRT
-204 TIPDNKT
+204 TIPDIKT

-220 FMTFLIALILF
+220 FLTFLIALILF
-231 FISIKNLTSGG
+231 FISIKNIASGH
-242 FFDIFNIIMLVLGIG
+242 FFDISNIIMLVLGIG

-270 SKLIDLSAFSCIQ
+270 SKLINLSAFNSPQ
-283 YSFAIIMG
+283 YSMSIMMG

-306 LIQAINDNISIT
+306 LIQAIIDNVSIT

-364 IQVGGNT
+364 IQVGGIP
-371 SEIIGFTVRGSG
+371 SEIIGFIVRGSG

-394 PYEFCNKN
+394 PFEFCDKN
-402 QIKDTSAITRVIQQI
+402 QIKDTSAVTRVVQQI
-417 GGAFGGVLSGILI
+417 GGAFGGVLSGMLI
-430 NLTQDQIMSVNFAYQ
+430 YLTQAQLISVNNAYHV
-445 TMFFMSL
+445 MFFVSL
-452 AFGFLAVIVY
+452 VFGVIAVIAY

-467 VDTNI
+467 VNKIA

>member
-1 MEYIHGAQ
+1 MT
-9 LNIIWKG
+9 
-16 FNMKQSIDLTTAE
+16 QSVDLTTSE

-54 SSISNDINT
+54 PLISNDINA
-63 SYAYIQWAVTVY
+63 SYAYIQWAVTIY
-75 MLACAAGI
+75 MLSCAAGI
-83 LLSPYIH
+83 LISPYAH

-96 KAWICSIFVFLVG
+96 KAWICSIFTFLVG
-109 SILVGFS
+109 SILVGLS
-116 FNLAS
+116 YNLVS

-133 GILIPITQSTIA
+133 GILIPITQSTVA
-145 IYFGKERLK
+145 TYFGKERLK
-154 PIMALIAIPSV
+154 TIMALIAIPSV

-185 IAFFINM
+185 IAFFINL
-192 PLVLVAFFCGRT
+192 PLVLMAFLFGRT
-204 TIPDNKT
+204 TIPDNKS

-231 FISIKNLTSGG
+231 FISIKNITSVL
-242 FFDIFNIIMLVLGIG
+242 FFDSFNIIMLVLGIG
-257 LMMVSLITNNKSD
+257 FMMVSLITNNKSD

-306 LIQAINDNISIT
+306 LIQAMNNNISIT

>member
-1 MEYIHGAQ
+1 MAQ
-9 LNIIWKG
+9 
-16 FNMKQSIDLTTAE
+16 SVELTVAE

-45 DSSIVNVIL
+45 DSSVVNVIL

-109 SILVGFS
+109 SVLVGFS
-116 FNLAS
+116 YNLVS

-145 IYFGKERLK
+145 TYFGKERLK
-154 PIMALIAIPSV
+154 PVMALIAIPSV
-165 FAPALGPIFGA
+165 FAPALGPVFGA
-176 VISEQLNWR
+176 IISEQLNWR
-185 IAFFINM
+185 IAFFINI
-192 PLVLVAFFCGRT
+192 PLVLVAFFFSRT
-204 TIPDNKT
+204 TIPENKT

-220 FMTFLIALILF
+220 FLTFLISLILF
-231 FISIKNLTSGG
+231 FISIKNIASGH
-242 FFDIFNIIMLVLGIG
+242 FFDISNIIMLVFGIG

-270 SKLIDLSAFSCIQ
+270 SKLIDLSAFNSPQ
-283 YSFAIIMG
+283 YSMSIMMG

-306 LIQAINDNISIT
+306 LIQAIKDNVSIT

-336 FIYKSLSE
+336 FIYESLSE

-364 IQVGGNT
+364 IQVGGNVP
-371 SEIIGFTVRGSG
+371 EIIGFTVRGSG
-383 LGVATIAVLSS
+383 LGIATIAVLSS
-394 PYEFCNKN
+394 PFEFCGKN
-402 QIKDTSAITRVIQQI
+402 QIKDTSAVTRVVQQI

-430 NLTQDQIMSVNFAYQ
+430 YLTQAQLISVNNAYHV
-445 TMFFMSL
+445 MFFVSL
-452 AFGFLAVIVY
+452 VFGVIAVIAY

-467 VDTNI
+467 VNKIA

>member
-1 MEYIHGAQ
+1 MAQ
-9 LNIIWKG
+9 
-16 FNMKQSIDLTTAE
+16 SVELTAEE

-54 SSISNDINT
+54 FSISNDINA

-116 FNLAS
+116 YNLVS

-145 IYFGKERLK
+145 TYFGKERLK
-154 PIMALIAIPSV
+154 PVMALIAIPSV
-165 FAPALGPIFGA
+165 FAPALGPVFGA
-176 VISEQLNWR
+176 IISEQLNWR
-185 IAFFINM
+185 IAFFINI
-192 PLVLVAFFCGRT
+192 PLVLVAFFFGRT
-204 TIPDNKT
+204 TIPDIKT

-220 FMTFLIALILF
+220 FLTFLISLILF
-231 FISIKNLTSGG
+231 FISIKNIASGH
-242 FFDIFNIIMLVLGIG
+242 FFDISNIIMLVLSIG

-270 SKLIDLSAFSCIQ
+270 SKLIDLSAFNSSK
-283 YSFAIIMG
+283 YSMSIMMG

-306 LIQAINDNISIT
+306 LIQAIKDNVSIT

-364 IQVGGNT
+364 IQVGGIP
-371 SEIIGFTVRGSG
+371 SEIIGFIVRGSG

-394 PYEFCNKN
+394 PFEFCDKN
-402 QIKDTSAITRVIQQI
+402 QIKDTSAVTRVVQQI

-430 NLTQDQIMSVNFAYQ
+430 YLTQAQLISVNNAYHV
-445 TMFFMSL
+445 MFFVSL
-452 AFGFLAVIVY
+452 VFGVIAVIAY

-467 VDTNI
+467 VNKIA

>member
-1 MEYIHGAQ
+1 
-9 LNIIWKG
+9 
-16 FNMKQSIDLTTAE
+16 MKQSLDLTISE
-29 RKLVFAMTLSS
+29 KKLVFAMTLSS

-54 SSISNDINT
+54 PAISNDINA
-63 SYAYIQWAVTVY
+63 SYAYIQWAITIY

-96 KAWICSIFVFLVG
+96 NAWISSIFIFLIS

-116 FNLAS
+116 YNLVS

-133 GILIPITQSTIA
+133 GILIPITQSIIA
-145 IYFGKERLK
+145 THFAKQRLK
-154 PIMALIAIPSV
+154 PVMALIAIPSV

-176 VISEQLNWR
+176 ILSEQLNWR
-185 IAFFINM
+185 IAFFINI
-192 PLVLVAFFCGRT
+192 PLALLAFFFGRT
-204 TIPDNKT
+204 TIPETKT

-231 FISIKNLTSGG
+231 FISIKNIASGH
-242 FFDIFNIIMLVLGIG
+242 FFDISNIIMLVLGIG

-270 SKLIDLSAFSCIQ
+270 NKLINLSAFNCHQ
-283 YSFAIIMG
+283 YSLAIIMG
-291 FLTSLIFFGFMIFFP
+291 FLTSVIFFGFMIFFP
-306 LIQAINDNISIT
+306 LIQAINDHISIT

-336 FIYKSLSE
+336 FVYKSLSE
-344 INSFLIIGVGLI
+344 INSFLIIGIGLI

-364 IQVGGNT
+364 IQVGGSV

-394 PYEFCNKN
+394 PFEFCEKN

-417 GGAFGGVLSGILI
+417 GGAFGSVLSGILI
-430 NLTQDQIMSVNFAYQ
+430 NLTLDQIISVNCAYQ
-445 TMFFMSL
+445 TMFFLSL
-452 AFGFLAVIVY
+452 VFGIIAVIAY
-462 IFFGR
+462 IFSYR
-467 VDTNI
+467 VNTKS

>member
-1 MEYIHGAQ
+1 
-9 LNIIWKG
+9 
-16 FNMKQSIDLTTAE
+16 MKQSLDLTISE

-45 DSSIVNVIL
+45 DSSIINVIL
-54 SSISNDINT
+54 PAISNDINA
-63 SYAYIQWAVTVY
+63 SYAYIQWAVTIY

-96 KAWICSIFVFLVG
+96 KAWICSIFVFLAG
-109 SILVGFS
+109 SIMVGFS
-116 FNLAS
+116 YNLVS

-133 GILIPITQSTIA
+133 GILIPITQSIIA
-145 IYFGKERLK
+145 THFAKQRLK
-154 PIMALIAIPSV
+154 PVMALIAIPSV
-165 FAPALGPIFGA
+165 FAPALGPVFGA
-176 VISEQLNWR
+176 IISEQLNWR
-185 IAFFINM
+185 IAFFINI
-192 PLVLVAFFCGRT
+192 PLVLVAFFFGWT
-204 TIPDNKT
+204 KIPDIKT

-220 FMTFLIALILF
+220 FLTFLISLILF
-231 FISIKNLTSGG
+231 FISIKNIASGH
-242 FFDIFNIIMLVLGIG
+242 FFDISNIIMLVLGIG

-270 SKLIDLSAFSCIQ
+270 NKLIDLSAFNCYQ
-283 YSFAIIMG
+283 YSLAIIMG

-306 LIQAINDNISIT
+306 LIQAINNNISIT
-318 YIGMLLALQGV
+318 YIGLLLALQGV

-344 INSFLIIGVGLI
+344 INSFLIIGIGLI

-364 IQVGGNT
+364 IQVGGNA

-394 PYEFCNKN
+394 PFEFCEKN

-417 GGAFGGVLSGILI
+417 GGAFGSVLSGILI
-430 NLTQDQIMSVNFAYQ
+430 NLTLDQIISVNCAYQ
-445 TMFFMSL
+445 IMFFLSL
-452 AFGFLAVIVY
+452 VFGIIAVIAY
-462 IFFGR
+462 IFSHR
-467 VDTNI
+467 VNTKS

>member
-1 MEYIHGAQ
+1 MAQ
-9 LNIIWKG
+9 
-16 FNMKQSIDLTTAE
+16 SVELTAAE

-54 SSISNDINT
+54 CSISNDINA

-75 MLACAAGI
+75 MLACSTGI

-116 FNLAS
+116 YNLMS

-145 IYFGKERLK
+145 TYFGKERLK
-154 PIMALIAIPSV
+154 PVMALIAIPSV
-165 FAPALGPIFGA
+165 FAPALGPVFGA
-176 VISEQLNWR
+176 IISEQLNWR
-185 IAFFINM
+185 IAFFINI
-192 PLVLVAFFCGRT
+192 PLVLVAFFFGRT
-204 TIPDNKT
+204 TIPANKT
-211 SKYNMNIYV
+211 SKYNMNIYI
-220 FMTFLIALILF
+220 FLTFLISLILF
-231 FISIKNLTSGG
+231 FISIKNIASGH
-242 FFDIFNIIMLVLGIG
+242 FFDISNIIMLVLGIG

-270 SKLIDLSAFSCIQ
+270 SKLIDLSAFNSPQ
-283 YSFAIIMG
+283 YSMSIMMG
-291 FLTSLIFFGFMIFFP
+291 FLTSHIFFGFMIFFP
-306 LIQAINDNISIT
+306 LIQAIKDNVSIT

-364 IQVGGNT
+364 IQVGGIP
-371 SEIIGFTVRGSG
+371 SEIIGFIVRGSG

-394 PYEFCNKN
+394 PFEFCDKN
-402 QIKDTSAITRVIQQI
+402 QIKDTSAVTRVVQQI

-430 NLTQDQIMSVNFAYQ
+430 YLTQAQLISVNNAYHV
-445 TMFFMSL
+445 MFFVSL
-452 AFGFLAVIVY
+452 VFGVIAVIAY

-467 VDTNI
+467 VNKIA

>member
-1 MEYIHGAQ
+1 MAHSVE
-9 LNIIWKG
+9 
-16 FNMKQSIDLTTAE
+16 LTVAE

-54 SSISNDINT
+54 SSISNDINA

-116 FNLAS
+116 YNLVS

-145 IYFGKERLK
+145 TYFGKERLK
-154 PIMALIAIPSV
+154 PVMALIAIPSV
-165 FAPALGPIFGA
+165 FAPALGPVLGA
-176 VISEQLNWR
+176 IISEQLNWR
-185 IAFFINM
+185 IAFFINI
-192 PLVLVAFFCGRT
+192 PLVLVAFFFGRT
-204 TIPDNKT
+204 TIPDIKT

-220 FMTFLIALILF
+220 FLTFLISLILF
-231 FISIKNLTSGG
+231 FISIKNIASGH
-242 FFDIFNIIMLVLGIG
+242 FFDISNIIMLVFGIG
-257 LMMVSLITNNKSD
+257 LMMISLITNNKSD
-270 SKLIDLSAFSCIQ
+270 SKLIDLIAFNSPQ
-283 YSFAIIMG
+283 YSMSIMMG

-306 LIQAINDNISIT
+306 LIQAINNNISIT
-318 YIGMLLALQGV
+318 YIGLLLALQGV

-344 INSFLIIGVGLI
+344 INSFLIIGIGLI

-364 IQVGGNT
+364 IQVGGNA

-394 PYEFCNKN
+394 PFEFCEKN

-417 GGAFGGVLSGILI
+417 GGAFGSVLSGILI
-430 NLTQDQIMSVNFAYQ
+430 NLTLDQIISVNCAYQ
-445 TMFFMSL
+445 IMFFLSL
-452 AFGFLAVIVY
+452 VFGIIAVIAY
-462 IFFGR
+462 IFSYR
-467 VDTNI
+467 VNTKS

>member
-1 MEYIHGAQ
+1 MAQ
-9 LNIIWKG
+9 
-16 FNMKQSIDLTTAE
+16 SVELTAAE

-54 SSISNDINT
+54 SSISNDINA

-116 FNLAS
+116 YNLVS

-145 IYFGKERLK
+145 TYFGKERLK
-154 PIMALIAIPSV
+154 PVMALIAIPSV
-165 FAPALGPIFGA
+165 FAPALGPVFGA
-176 VISEQLNWR
+176 IISEQLNWR
-185 IAFFINM
+185 IAFFINI
-192 PLVLVAFFCGRT
+192 PLVLVAFFFGRT
-204 TIPDNKT
+204 TIPDIKT

-220 FMTFLIALILF
+220 FLAFLIALILF
-231 FISIKNLTSGG
+231 FISIKNIASGH
-242 FFDIFNIIMLVLGIG
+242 FFDISNIIMLVLGIG

-270 SKLIDLSAFSCIQ
+270 SKLINLSAFNSPQ
-283 YSFAIIMG
+283 YSMSIMMG

-306 LIQAINDNISIT
+306 LIQAINDNVSIT

-364 IQVGGNT
+364 IQVGGNA

-383 LGVATIAVLSS
+383 LGIATIAVLSS
-394 PYEFCNKN
+394 PFEFCDKN
-402 QIKDTSAITRVIQQI
+402 QIKDTSAVTRVVQQI
-417 GGAFGGVLSGILI
+417 GGAFGGVLSGMLI
-430 NLTQDQIMSVNFAYQ
+430 YLTQAQLISVNNAYHV
-445 TMFFMSL
+445 MFFVSL
-452 AFGFLAVIVY
+452 VFGVIAVIAY

-467 VDTNI
+467 VNKIA

>member
-1 MEYIHGAQ
+1 MAQ
-9 LNIIWKG
+9 
-16 FNMKQSIDLTTAE
+16 SVELTAEE

-54 SSISNDINT
+54 FSISNDINA

-116 FNLAS
+116 YNLMS

-145 IYFGKERLK
+145 TYFGKERLK
-154 PIMALIAIPSV
+154 PVMALIAIPSV
-165 FAPALGPIFGA
+165 FAPALGPVFGA
-176 VISEQLNWR
+176 IISEQLNWR
-185 IAFFINM
+185 IAFFINI
-192 PLVLVAFFCGRT
+192 PLVLVAFFFGRT
-204 TIPDNKT
+204 TIPDIKT

-220 FMTFLIALILF
+220 FLTFLISLILF
-231 FISIKNLTSGG
+231 FISIKNIASGH
-242 FFDIFNIIMLVLGIG
+242 FFDISNIIMLVLSIG

-270 SKLIDLSAFSCIQ
+270 SKLIDLSAFNSSK
-283 YSFAIIMG
+283 YSMSIMMG
-291 FLTSLIFFGFMIFFP
+291 FLTSLIFFCFMIFFP
-306 LIQAINDNISIT
+306 LIQAIKDNVSIT

-364 IQVGGNT
+364 IQVGGNA

-383 LGVATIAVLSS
+383 LGIATIAVLSS
-394 PYEFCNKN
+394 PFEFCDKN
-402 QIKDTSAITRVIQQI
+402 QIKDTSAVTRVVQQI

-430 NLTQDQIMSVNFAYQ
+430 YLTQAQLISVNNAYHV
-445 TMFFMSL
+445 MFFVSL
-452 AFGFLAVIVY
+452 VFGVIAVIAY

-467 VDTNI
+467 VNKIA

>member
-1 MEYIHGAQ
+1 MAQ
-9 LNIIWKG
+9 
-16 FNMKQSIDLTTAE
+16 SVELTAAE
-29 RKLVFAMTLSS
+29 RKLVFAMMLSS

-54 SSISNDINT
+54 SSISNDINA

-75 MLACAAGI
+75 MLACSTGI

-116 FNLAS
+116 YNLVS

-133 GILIPITQSTIA
+133 GILIPITQSTLA
-145 IYFGKERLK
+145 TYFGKERLK
-154 PIMALIAIPSV
+154 PVMALIAIPSV
-165 FAPALGPIFGA
+165 FAPALGPVFGA
-176 VISEQLNWR
+176 IISEQLNWR
-185 IAFFINM
+185 IAFFINI
-192 PLVLVAFFCGRT
+192 PLVLVAFFFGRT
-204 TIPDNKT
+204 TIPANKT

-231 FISIKNLTSGG
+231 FISIKNIASGH
-242 FFDIFNIIMLVLGIG
+242 FFDISNIIMLVLGIG

-270 SKLIDLSAFSCIQ
+270 SKLINLSAFNSPQ
-283 YSFAIIMG
+283 YSMSIMMG

-306 LIQAINDNISIT
+306 LIQAIIDNVSIT

-364 IQVGGNT
+364 IQVGGIP
-371 SEIIGFTVRGSG
+371 SEIIGFIVRGSG

-394 PYEFCNKN
+394 PFEFCDKN
-402 QIKDTSAITRVIQQI
+402 QIKDTSAVTRVVQQI
-417 GGAFGGVLSGILI
+417 GGAFGGVLSGMLI
-430 NLTQDQIMSVNFAYQ
+430 YLTQAQLISVNNAYHV
-445 TMFFMSL
+445 MFFVSL
-452 AFGFLAVIVY
+452 VFGVIAVIAY

-467 VDTNI
+467 VNKIA